1 MASLAP
7 PCAPGSWRSSNTSAS
22 SLLPPPRRR
31 LVQRQT
37 KHHPRPKCSVLTV
50 ASPCFSSALCLPLSV
65 VPHEHT
71 ALPPFSFSSPA
82 ADHLP
87 EQPALACLD
96 SGFLLSVALHPN
108 QFSCT
113 IILSLP

>member
-37 KHHPRPKCSVLTV
+37 KHHPRPKCSVPTV
-50 ASPCFSSALCLPLSV
+50 ACPCFSSALCLPLSV

-71 ALPPFSFSSPA
+71 APRLLSLFSPSADPALGQPGSARLYPGFLRSSP
-82 ADHLP
+82 
-87 EQPALACLD
+87 
-96 SGFLLSVALHPN
+96 LHPTP
-108 QFSCT
+108 FSCT
-113 IILSLP
+113 I